1 MGRDEAPLSTLEGF
15 GGSSR
20 TAAQNPEARRQ
31 LLSEAASLDVEDIVD
46 LCCAPMGDKRHDPTR
61 VAIYLEALRQKSGEK
76 AQLGACLLCF
86 DLARHGDASRDVEV
100 HLLLPVI
107 AALAADDPRSLVQSL
122 TEKSEAVLNL
132 WTDLYALALNRDT
145 RSVSLVPELDD
156 DFEVEVSDFFSDED
170 MADIGAVI
178 DDLAGD
184 TNDHDERFLA
194 FDAAVNRHW
203 SPGTLLFSAETGA
216 DVDRLERVQEA
227 AQSFAASVPVARQ
240 MQAVTGLFL
249 ATHTRALG
257 LFGRRNKRRDAALK
271 DALLTFCH
279 LDAPPGDV
287 AAWFVPGGD
296 VVGAVPHAWE
306 KMAEVLIDFAGFVGN
321 ACEGGAGA
329 VNLDELVA
337 SYVADA
343 RSARVP
349 PVLAA
354 PGQRRRR

>member
-1 MGRDEAPLSTLEGF
+1 LA
-15 GGSSR
+15 
-20 TAAQNPEARRQ
+20 
-31 LLSEAASLDVEDIVD
+31 EAAALDVEDIVD
-46 LCCAPMGDKRHDPTR
+46 LCCAPMGDRKHNPAR

-86 DLARHGDASRDVEV
+86 DLARHGDASRDVEI

-107 AALAADDPRSLVQSL
+107 AALAADDPRGLVQSL
-122 TEKSEAVLNL
+122 TEKSEAVLSL
-132 WTDLYALALNRDT
+132 WTELCAQAVNRDT
-145 RSVSLVPELDD
+145 RGTSLVPETDD
-156 DFEVEVSDFFSDED
+156 DLEIEVVDFFSDED

-178 DDLAGD
+178 DDLASVGASED
-184 TNDHDERFLA
+184 DDELFLV

-203 SPGTLLFSAETGA
+203 SPGNLLFSAETGA
-216 DVDRLERVQEA
+216 DVDRLERVREA

-240 MQAVTGLFL
+240 MQALTGLFL

-271 DALLTFCH
+271 DALLTFCN

-306 KMAEVLIDFAGFVGN
+306 KMAEVLLDFAGFVGN
-321 ACEGGAGA
+321 ACEGGEGA
-329 VNLDELVA
+329 VNVGDLVSA
-337 SYVADA
+337 YLADG
-343 RSARVP
+343 RSARPP

-354 PGQRRRR
+354 AGQRRRR